1 MAAFTT
7 IAAVTNAASAK
18 SSVSWTTDR
27 LCSKASPIWG
37 TPPSSQ
43 VKSAGE
49 AQQQLIASCA
59 FDNEDSRFFS
69 VSRRHAMKELL
80 AAAAALAVV
89 PSFPALAAED
99 EEKEIDFTQF
109 TVEGR
114 EYIKDTKVMIALMRD
129 VIAESSPEKITK
141 TRKAINMYSS
151 LYRRNENTAG
161 RQSFLTMNTAVNS
174 VAGHYNNYGASRPI
188 PKKLKA
194 RLEVLFEQ
202 AEKALA
208 REIRPKA

>member
-1 MAAFTT
+1 MT
-7 IAAVTNAASAK
+7 
-18 SSVSWTTDR
+18 
-27 LCSKASPIWG
+27 
-37 TPPSSQ
+37 
-43 VKSAGE
+43 
-49 AQQQLIASCA
+49 SCV
-59 FDNEDSRFFS
+59 FDNENCRSFS
-69 VSRRHAMKELL
+69 VSRRNAIKELL
-80 AAAAALAVV
+80 AAAGALAIV
-89 PSFPALAAED
+89 PAFPALAD
-99 EEKEIDFTQF
+99 EEQEKEIDYTQF

-129 VIAESSPEKITK
+129 VIAESTPEKITK
-141 TRKAINMYSS
+141 TRKAINSYSS

-208 REIRPKA
+208 RETRSKA